1 MLAPSGR
8 ANGSEVIVIG
18 AGPYGLAVAAHLRA
32 RGIAAHVFGEPMSF
46 WRGAMPKGMKL
57 RSPWGATDISD
68 PAGALSLDVYVDRHG
83 VAREEPFPLEAFVG
97 YGSWF
102 QANAVPDIDRRM
114 VASVDIAD
122 GAFRVVANDGEAMT
136 AKRIVVATGLAG
148 QQFRPAAFARMPR
161 TLVTHTSEHDDLAPF
176 RGKRVAVIGRGQ
188 SACESAVLLSEAGAQ
203 AEIICRG
210 PIHWLGTGKR
220 PVGLRQEVRAGLSA
234 LLATPSGVGPFP
246 LNWFVEV
253 PNLLHLL
260 PADARARFNAASLRA
275 GAAGWLRPRFDGVGV
290 TAGVEIIDA
299 AANGDQVEVTTDR
312 GAATFDHVLLATGYR
327 IDIAKFGILPP
338 ALLAAIAQCEGYPV
352 LSAGL
357 ESSVPGLHF
366 VGATAVFSLGPLM
379 RFIAGTGFAARK
391 VARAVIAGGT
401 FARTNHNKCL
411 ENDLAA

>member
-1 MLAPSGR
+1 MLAPSVR
-8 ANGSEVIVIG
+8 TSDCDVIVIG

-32 RGIAAHVFGEPMSF
+32 CGAATHVFGEPMSF
-46 WRGAMPKGMKL
+46 WRRAMPRGMKL

-68 PAGALSLDVYVDRHG
+68 PARALSLDAYVDSHG

-97 YGSWF
+97 YGAWF
-102 QANAVPDIDRRM
+102 QANAVPDLDQRM
-114 VASVDIAD
+114 VERVEAAD
-122 GAFRVVANDGEAMT
+122 GAFRVVTADGEAMT
-136 AKRIVVATGLAG
+136 ARRVVVAMGLAN
-148 QQFRPAAFARMPR
+148 QQFRPAAFARVPDA
-161 TLVTHTSEHDDLAPF
+161 LVTHTCEHDSFARF

-188 SACESAVLLSEAGAQ
+188 SACESAVLLHEAGAQ
-203 AEIICRG
+203 AEIICRS

-220 PVGLRQEVRAGLSA
+220 AVGWRQEARAKLSA